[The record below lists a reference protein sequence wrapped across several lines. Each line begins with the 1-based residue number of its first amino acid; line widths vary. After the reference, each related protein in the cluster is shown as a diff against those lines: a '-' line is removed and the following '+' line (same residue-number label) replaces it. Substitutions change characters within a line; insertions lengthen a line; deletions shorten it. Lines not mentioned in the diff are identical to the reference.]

1 MSNPYLEEMKKIRK
15 AINAF
20 AKNQTDEIIINNKTA
35 FPLWSGNGV
44 KYVIGD
50 IVRFNDKVY
59 RVVLGHTSQSDWM
72 PSVAISLFAEIS
84 LEEFPEWKQPTGA
97 HDAYKIGDKCTHK
110 DKRWISTI
118 DANVYE
124 PSVYGWDEIRD

>member
-72 PSVAISLFAEIS
+72 PSVAVSLFAEIS
-84 LEEFPEWKQPTGA
+84 LKEFPEWKQPTGA
-97 HDAYKIGDKCTHK
+97 HDAYMKGAKVSHNSK
-110 DKRWISTI
+110 HWIS
-118 DANVYE
+118 DVDDNVWE
-124 PSVYGWDEIRD
+124 PGVYGWSEEA